1 MRISIMEQSIKRII
15 FDKFKLEVKSN
26 TKLSEIAKDSFD
38 RLEMIFEIEQDTNI
52 KLNDISEIETVYDLV
67 RAFEKSKNYNI

>member
-1 MRISIMEQSIKRII
+1 MEQSIKRII

-38 RLEMIFEIEQDTNI
+38 RLEVIFEIEQDTGI
-52 KLNDISEIETVYDLV
+52 KLGDISEIETVGDLV
-67 RAFEKSKNYNI
+67 KAFERNMKNQSTQ